1 MLFDVGNGASC
12 NVGNGMLSVMGQCV
26 ALGCK
31 AGSWGRELGNVEA
44 ARAEAE
50 AVRVEAG
57 SVELVR
63 VEAAKVEAV
72 GAELGKVEAAKAE
85 AEAVW
90 VEKLET
96 WSL

>member
-50 AVRVEAG
+50 AERVATG
-57 SVELVR
+57 DV
-63 VEAAKVEAV
+63 
-72 GAELGKVEAAKAE
+72 ELGKVEAAKLE
-85 AEAVW
+85 AGDGSLGTW
-90 VEKLET
+90 RLQGLKLRR
-96 WSL
+96 